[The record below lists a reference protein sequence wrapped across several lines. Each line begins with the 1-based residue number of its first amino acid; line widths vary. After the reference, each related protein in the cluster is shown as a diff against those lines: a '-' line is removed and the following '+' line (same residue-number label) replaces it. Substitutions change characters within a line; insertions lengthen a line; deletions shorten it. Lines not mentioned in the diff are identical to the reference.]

1 MTLLTLVIGNKNY
14 SSWSLRPW
22 LAMKQMGLEFTEIR
36 IPLYQVGSTAEVK
49 RYSPAGKVPVLLHN
63 EIVVWDSLAILD
75 YLIEQF
81 PALPWLPI
89 AKKPRAIA
97 RSISAEMHSSFAD
110 LRQHMPM
117 DIRTQ
122 APCGQVLK
130 SVQAD
135 IIRITTIWH
144 ECREAFGKGGDFLFG
159 AFTIADAM
167 YAPVVSRF
175 ITYGVQLDSVCSTYA
190 EAILA
195 LPAMQDWIAA
205 AKSETETIE
214 SNPDIFSSL
223 LSAR

>member
-1 MTLLTLVIGNKNY
+1 MTSLTLVIGNKNY

-36 IPLYQVGSTAEVK
+36 LPLYQVGSSAEVR
-49 RYSPAGKVPVLLHN
+49 RYSPAAKVPVLLHN
-63 EIVVWDSLAILD
+63 DITVWDSLAILD

-81 PALPWLPI
+81 PVLPWLPTV
-89 AKKPRAIA
+89 AKPRAIA
-97 RSISAEMHSSFAD
+97 RSICAEMHSSFAD

-117 DIRTQ
+117 NIRTHTLRSEVI
-122 APCGQVLK
+122 P

-135 IIRITTIWH
+135 ITRITTIWH
-144 ECREAFGKGGDFLFG
+144 ECRETFGSGGDFLFG

-190 EAILA
+190 EAILS
-195 LPAMQDWIAA
+195 LSAMQHWIAA
-205 AKSETETIE
+205 AKSEAETIE
-214 SNPDIFSSL
+214 SYTNPVD
-223 LSAR
+223 